1 MRQLIINE
9 YISSLGEL
17 KFSAF
22 IKTNAADASNPTTAG
37 RNPLNRLLQPDVSD
51 ISGRIYDG

>member
-22 IKTNAADASNPTTAG
+22 IKTNAADASNPTLPGA
-37 RNPLNRLLQPDVSD
+37 
-51 ISGRIYDG
+51 IH